1 VKIREILDQVQND
14 EVHLLESSTPFW
26 YNRFYFG
33 GAIMTTISPSIFR
46 EYDIRGILEQELH
59 KQSVKLIGYH
69 LGQQIGGEKIVAIG
83 YDARSH
89 SPQLR
94 DWLTSGLNAAGC
106 TVLDMGMVATPVNYF
121 ANYQKIDTLLSNIKP
136 DLTNNQLPITNDK
149 QTPSASIMITGSHN
163 PPEYNGFKITIG
175 QAPFFGEQ
183 IYALGDAI
191 VAEADRE
198 IPDDTRRTLID
209 VRTPYIRY
217 MIDQFAHLKGLERKI
232 VLDCGNGVADTVL
245 RDIFDALELEYTG
258 LYCEP
263 DGTFPNHHPDPSV
276 EANLIDLKKRLEEG
290 GDIGFAYDGDAD
302 RIAVLTHRHNI
313 KGDQMALLFAL
324 GMETPTVI
332 GEVKCSQVMYDEL
345 ERRGARA
352 IMYKTGH
359 SNLKVKM
366 KETGADL
373 ACEVSG
379 HIFFKHRYF
388 GYDDAIYA
396 TLRIL
401 ELIHD
406 GADLDAEI
414 EALPQVYS
422 TEEIKVETTE
432 EEKFAII
439 DRVKELLQNP
449 PKDFPKIVDIID
461 VDGVR
466 INFEHGW
473 GLVRASNTT
482 PVLVTRFE
490 STDAAL
496 AKLYE
501 EAVNKLILQAKE
513 SVQGSEFGV
522 RDEV

>member
-1 VKIREILDQVQND
+1 MPIQ
-14 EVHLLESSTPFW
+14 
-26 YNRFYFG
+26 
-33 GAIMTTISPSIFR
+33 TTIFR
-46 EYDIRGILEQELH
+46 EYDIRGLFQQELH
-59 KQSVKLIGYH
+59 QRSVKLIGYH
-69 LGQQIGGEKIVAIG
+69 LGERIGGNKIVSIG

-94 DWLTSGLNAAGC
+94 DWFTSGLNAAGC

-121 ANYQKIDTLLSNIKP
+121 SNYQKIGSLLSDSGESNLQDPHLEASP
-136 DLTNNQLPITNDK
+136 D
-149 QTPSASIMITGSHN
+149 ASIMITGSHN
-163 PPEYNGFKITIG
+163 PPEYNGFKITLN
-175 QAPFFGEQ
+175 QAPFFGKD

-191 VAEADRE
+191 INDASRE
-198 IPDDTRRTLID
+198 IPDNTKRTLID
-209 VRTPYIRY
+209 VKTPYINF
-217 MIDQFAHLKGLERKI
+217 MVKHFSHLQGLDKKI
-232 VLDCGNGVADTVL
+232 VIDCGNGVAGTVIN
-245 RDIFDALELEYTG
+245 DIFNQLSFDYTG

-276 EANLIDLKKRLEEG
+276 EANLADVKVVLEKE
-290 GDIGFAYDGDAD
+290 GDIAFAYDGDAD
-302 RIAVLTHRHNI
+302 RIAVLTHKHNI
-313 KGDQMALLFAL
+313 KGDQMALLYTL
-324 GMETPTVI
+324 GMENPTVI

-345 ERRGARA
+345 ERRGATA

-366 KETGADL
+366 KETNADL

-396 TLRIL
+396 TLRML
-401 ELIHD
+401 ELIHQGID
-406 GADLDAEI
+406 IDQEI
-414 EALPQVYS
+414 EALPQVFS

-439 DRVKELLQNP
+439 DAVKQLLQDP
-449 PKDFPKIVDIID
+449 PANFPTIKNIID

-490 STDAAL
+490 STDEAL
-496 AKLYE
+496 AKEYE
-501 EAVNKLILQAKE
+501 RAVNKLILLAQN
-513 SVQGSEFGV
+513 SVQASGFGV
-522 RDEV
+522 QNEV